1 MSNPVCGGYSAADF
15 IGTAILMEAQKPRA
29 PRTLLTAS
37 AEVVDVQSGK
47 SQSAQTLDLSLAGCY
62 LETPNPLP
70 LGSAIR
76 LKLLFNESSIS
87 LFGDVVRSEPGKGM
101 GVRFRALE
109 SGQVSVLKGWFFA
122 ADRPGW

>member
-1 MSNPVCGGYSAADF
+1 MSNPVCGGYANADF
-15 IGTAILMEAQKPRA
+15 IDTAILMEAKKPRA
-29 PRTLLTAS
+29 PRTPLTAS

-47 SQSAQTLDLSLAGCY
+47 SQSAQTLDLSVAGCY

-70 LGSAIR
+70 LRSAIR
-76 LKLLFNESSIS
+76 LKLLFNESSIT

-109 SGQVSVLKGWFFA
+109 PGQISVLKGWFFA
-122 ADRPGW
+122 ADRPDW